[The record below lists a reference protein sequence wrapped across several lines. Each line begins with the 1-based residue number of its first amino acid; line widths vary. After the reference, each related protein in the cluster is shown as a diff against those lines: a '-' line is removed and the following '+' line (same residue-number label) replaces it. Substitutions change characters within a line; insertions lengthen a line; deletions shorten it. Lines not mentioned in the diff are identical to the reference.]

1 MSNFDLLNKAYR
13 DYIEEYLE
21 SIYAEF
27 KDLPQK
33 QLFEAMEY
41 SLLAGGKRLR
51 PIFVFD
57 FCRMCGGD
65 WHEAAPFAAAIE
77 MIHTYSL
84 IHDDLPSMDNDD
96 FRRGRPTN
104 HKVYGEAM
112 AILAGDAL
120 LTDAFMMAARAQLP
134 NPADMATAIALIAEC
149 AGSMGMVG
157 GQVLDIQA
165 ENRECTVQ
173 EVLDIQN
180 RKTGRLISAA
190 CALGAIAGGADEEKF
205 DAACKFAAGLGL
217 AFQIRDDMLDV
228 IGTQEEM
235 GKGVGTDESK
245 NTFVRIYGLE
255 KCEELVQT
263 YTNYALEALEV
274 FENNQFMK
282 ELALSLTE
290 RRV

>member
-1 MSNFDLLNKAYR
+1 MSNFDLLSKAYR

-27 KDLPQK
+27 KNLPQK

-120 LTDAFMMAARAQLP
+120 LTDAFMMASRAELP

-228 IGTQEEM
+228 IGTQEEL

-245 NTFVRIYGLE
+245 NTFVRIYGLP